1 MGKGCSHQSAGPAR
15 NPFKAKHADNGNNGA
30 RLDRTGLKL
39 DRDEKRRTA

>member
-1 MGKGCSHQSAGPAR
+1 MGKGFSHRSTGSAR